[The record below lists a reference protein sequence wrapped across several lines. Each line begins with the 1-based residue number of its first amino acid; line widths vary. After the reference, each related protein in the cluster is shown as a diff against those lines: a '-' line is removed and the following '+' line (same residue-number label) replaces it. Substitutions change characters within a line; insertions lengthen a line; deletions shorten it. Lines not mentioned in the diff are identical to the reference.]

1 MIFIKILQKMWK
13 LDLTTSNHEKDRSFS
28 EGKNKNVIMLMKDE
42 LGRKI
47 MTKFVGLW
55 AKTYS

>member
-42 LGRKI
+42 LRRKI
-47 MTKFVGLW
+47 MTTFVGL
-55 AKTYS
+55 